1 MSTSALL
8 VGTSFQSF
16 YRMMPK
22 IRNVQ
27 SADVKTPK
35 KWYLHFPHHLFQ
47 QFLQVRPAIHVTE
60 VRVAHVKDRP
70 L

>member
-8 VGTSFQSF
+8 AGTNFQSF

-22 IRNVQ
+22 TQNVP
-27 SADVKTPK
+27 SVDVKTPK
-35 KWYLHFPHHLFQ
+35 KWCLHFPRHLFQ
-47 QFLQVRPAIHVTE
+47 QILQARPAIHVTE